1 MRSDLD
7 IARDVTLRP
16 IEDVAS
22 EYGFDA
28 DGLEPYG
35 RFMAKVDHKLAAE
48 PGAAKSRYVV
58 VTAITPTPAGEGK
71 TVHTVGLSLAL
82 NKLGKKAAC
91 AIRQPSM
98 GPVFGIK
105 GGAAGGKTGEQ

>member
-16 IEDVAS
+16 IQDVAS

-48 PGAAKSRYVV
+48 PGAAKSR
-58 VTAITPTPAGEGK
+58 
-71 TVHTVGLSLAL
+71 
-82 NKLGKKAAC
+82 
-91 AIRQPSM
+91 
-98 GPVFGIK
+98 
-105 GGAAGGKTGEQ
+105 